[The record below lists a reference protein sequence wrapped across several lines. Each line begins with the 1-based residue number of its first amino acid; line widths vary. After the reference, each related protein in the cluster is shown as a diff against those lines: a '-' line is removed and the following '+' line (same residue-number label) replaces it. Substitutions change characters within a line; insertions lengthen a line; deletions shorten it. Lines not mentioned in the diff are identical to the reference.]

1 MNGCTIIFLLED
13 THLMRWLGAGGCSQ
27 PTRDRVPRAIPWCL
41 TGLIKAATASS
52 VCSCHNISAQS
63 TRVLYVICRSSLH
76 SGVCVCGV
84 RVVCV
89 KQVQIL
95 QLYHFERN
103 QKLYFYFMKTLLM
116 ENPFRNFLLT
126 IFLFRGIENS

>member
-1 MNGCTIIFLLED
+1 MKGCTIIFRLED
-13 THLMRWLGAGGCSQ
+13 THLTRWLGSGGCSQ

-63 TRVLYVICRSSLH
+63 TRVLSVVCRSSLRN
-76 SGVCVCGV
+76 GVRVCGV
-84 RVVCV
+84 IVVCV

-103 QKLYFYFMKTLLM
+103 QKLYFYFMKTFLM
-116 ENPFRNFLLT
+116 ENPFRNFYLL
-126 IFLFRGIENS
+126 FSYSGV